1 MIRLKYFTTT
11 LLALLAWLFFEN
23 FNVSKNHAPMPPTNT
38 PQVLSRKS
46 NNSAVNDVLSLLGEN
61 YHIKKI
67 VLDAGHGG
75 KDPGCSGAHSKE
87 KHNTL
92 DIVLKLGAKIKENFP
107 DVQVVYT
114 RETDVFVDLFKRADI
129 ANKEN
134 ADLFISVHCN
144 SVSAP
149 SIHGTETYV
158 MGLHTAQSNLEV
170 AKRENSS
177 IYLEDDY
184 KKNYEGYDPNS
195 PEAHIFG
202 AVWQSAYLEQSILL
216 ASFVQDY
223 AKSIAERSNKG
234 VKQAGFIVLKATAMP
249 AILVETGFLTNNTE
263 DLFLASDNGRDLMAT
278 SIFEAF
284 RAYKEK
290 VEGGVTAENGGRRTT
305 DGGRKT
311 ADGGRR
317 TADGGRKTADSGRK
331 VDSVKEKEIQKRPET
346 TDGRQTSMDKER
358 VAEDVKKNKPE
369 KAVRVKAE
377 KKEIEVVEAPT
388 EEIVKT
394 SDTDESIGV
403 SPHLVTFEEITATSE
418 AFSYK
423 ILLASSKSKLDL
435 NSERFNQV
443 PSNIEEVKQGSQ
455 YRYFIGTFASE
466 NDALAELTELRK
478 LGFNKAS
485 IIKSK
490 SNY

>member
-1 MIRLKYFTTT
+1 MIRRKFIITTM
-11 LLALLAWLFFEN
+11 LPVMAWLFFEN
-23 FNVSKNHAPMPPTNT
+23 FNISKNEQHQLSPPNA
-38 PQVLSRKS
+38 QILSRKS
-46 NNSAVNDVLSLLGEN
+46 TQSAVKTANIDKEES
-61 YHIKKI
+61 YRIKKI

-75 KDPGCSGAHSKE
+75 KDPGCSGIHSKE

-92 DIVLKLGAKIKENFP
+92 DIVLKLGAKISQNFP
-107 DVQVVYT
+107 DVEVIYT

-149 SIHGTETYV
+149 AIHGTETYV

-202 AVWQSAYLEQSILL
+202 SVWQSAYLEQSILL
-216 ASFVQDY
+216 ASFVQHK
-223 AKSIAERSNKG
+223 ANEIAERSDKG

-249 AILVETGFLTNNTE
+249 AVLVETGYLTNGNE
-263 DLFLASDNGRDLMAT
+263 DRFLASDDGRDLMAT

-284 RAYKEK
+284 KSYKNQMETGETGHIEVNKPKKSNPEVHKPIENPTPKPKKKIKEPTQEEVVLFENNTQK
-290 VEGGVTAENGGRRTT
+290 VEPKITVSEPIVIINEP
-305 DGGRKT
+305 
-311 ADGGRR
+311 
-317 TADGGRKTADSGRK
+317 
-331 VDSVKEKEIQKRPET
+331 VV
-346 TDGRQTSMDKER
+346 
-358 VAEDVKKNKPE
+358 
-369 KAVRVKAE
+369 
-377 KKEIEVVEAPT
+377 IEPST
-388 EEIVKT
+388 
-394 SDTDESIGV
+394 
-403 SPHLVTFEEITATSE
+403 
-418 AFSYK
+418 YK
-423 ILLASSKSKLDL
+423 ILLTSSKSKIDL
-435 NSERFNQV
+435 NSERFNLV

-466 NDALAELTELRK
+466 NDALMELSELRK
-478 LGFNKAS
+478 LGFSKAAV
-485 IIKSK
+485 IKSK
-490 SNY
+490 

>member
-11 LLALLAWLFFEN
+11 FLTLLAWLSFEN
-23 FNVSKNHAPMPPTNT
+23 FNTFKNCAETCVPKTSH
-38 PQVLSRKS
+38 VLSRKS
-46 NNSAVNDVLSLLGEN
+46 NNSATNEVLSLIGEN

-92 DIVLKLGAKIKENFP
+92 DIVLKLGAKINQNFP
-107 DVQVVYT
+107 DVQVIYT

-144 SVSAP
+144 SVGAP

-216 ASFVQDY
+216 ASFVQEY
-223 AKSIAERSNKG
+223 AKSIADRSNKG

-249 AILVETGFLTNNTE
+249 AILVETGYLTNNSE
-263 DLFLASDNGRDLMAT
+263 DLFLASEEGRDLMAT

-284 RAYKEK
+284 SAYKNK
-290 VEGGVTAENGGRRTT
+290 VEYGVTAETGQKTGKKEQKTE
-305 DGGRKT
+305 DAGRKT
-311 ADGGRR
+311 GNGE
-317 TADGGRKTADSGRK
+317 RKTTALEN
-331 VDSVKEKEIQKRPET
+331 KEKTNVGQANVEKA
-346 TDGRQTSMDKER
+346 K
-358 VAEDVKKNKPE
+358 VADEVKKNKP
-369 KAVRVKAE
+369 KKPVPVKVE
-377 KKEIEVVEAPT
+377 RKEDENE
-388 EEIVKT
+388 VKT
-394 SDTDESIGV
+394 SSEVIETTSATETSEV
-403 SPHLVTFEEITATSE
+403 SPHLVRFKDVATDSE
-418 AFSYK
+418 TYTYK
-423 ILLASSKSKLDL
+423 ILLATSKNKLDL

-443 PSNIEEVKQGSQ
+443 PANIEEVKQGSQ

-466 NDALAELTELRK
+466 NDALTELSELRK

-490 SNY
+490 